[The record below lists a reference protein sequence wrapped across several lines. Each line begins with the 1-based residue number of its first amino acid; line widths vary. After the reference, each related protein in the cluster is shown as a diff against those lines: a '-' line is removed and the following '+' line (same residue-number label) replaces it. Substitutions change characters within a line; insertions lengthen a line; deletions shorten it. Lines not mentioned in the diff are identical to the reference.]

1 MDTFSHLKGSAHSPF
16 GWDRKQAAQDLF
28 VLVSALLIVAWI
40 AYEIRIFGSLVADL
54 PPGKEID
61 LYEAVFLGGVLC
73 ICLWIF
79 SWRRLKELRQEANRR
94 VLAEERAADAE
105 LRALRDPLTGLGNR
119 AQFDARLEDLVG
131 GMNNRKGEIRTA
143 ALFLLDLNH
152 FKQVNDQLGHPVGDT
167 VLRIVAMRLRS
178 VVRAEDV
185 VCRLGGDEFAVV
197 ACGVTSV
204 SGFAE
209 GLISA
214 IDQPMNVDG
223 HAVRIGV
230 SVGIASDPGTSK
242 APRAF
247 LQMADRALYAAKKRI
262 NSNLRSAFEIAEPDT
277 PGPGSSETRTQTRPV
292 GRSATSPPR

>member
-1 MDTFSHLKGSAHSPF
+1 MDTFSHLKGPAHSPF

-131 GMNNRKGEIRTA
+131 GMNNRKGETRTA

-152 FKQVNDQLGHPVGDT
+152 FKQVND
-167 VLRIVAMRLRS
+167 
-178 VVRAEDV
+178 
-185 VCRLGGDEFAVV
+185 
-197 ACGVTSV
+197 
-204 SGFAE
+204 
-209 GLISA
+209 
-214 IDQPMNVDG
+214 
-223 HAVRIGV
+223 
-230 SVGIASDPGTSK
+230 
-242 APRAF
+242 
-247 LQMADRALYAAKKRI
+247 
-262 NSNLRSAFEIAEPDT
+262 
-277 PGPGSSETRTQTRPV
+277 
-292 GRSATSPPR
+292 